1 VKTKVDPRKEGPR
14 AYQRG
19 EQADTKGKGRG
30 LYKERRA
37 ERPRWR
43 RMPRVWVEG
52 KEEGSKVGLG
62 KEEGRA

>member
-37 ERPRWR
+37 ERPR
-43 RMPRVWVEG
+43 
-52 KEEGSKVGLG
+52 
-62 KEEGRA
+62 